1 MAHESKK
8 EINRI
13 SLIGANKGKQVRYD
27 LNEYVDGVLITT
39 SETIYEEIKDEDIT
53 KIASVVPKKHR
64 DNAKQISKLIKDN
77 NKHLEDIRKLDF
89 DIAKKK
95 AEKEAKEKLKEEKAK
110 KEKDEKIT
118 KLATEKLVL
127 ETEKLNLLEENKK
140 IKQVKK

>member
-27 LNEYVDGVLITT
+27 VNEYVDGVLVAT

-110 KEKDEKIT
+110 KEKK
-118 KLATEKLVL
+118 
-127 ETEKLNLLEENKK
+127 
-140 IKQVKK
+140 